1 MSAAPYTGGQSF
13 GAGLRDARLADAA
26 LLETLQTYKRRVAGT
41 YRALP
46 PARLGEL
53 SAAPMWV
60 TRKIDG
66 ETWFLVSQSGQVFLA
81 SPTGHVLAGD
91 LPILKQAAKLP
102 EGSIVAGELYARVP
116 DRRERVGDL
125 AAALARDG
133 ADAPDG
139 IAFAAFDGV
148 QLAGQPLPIAY
159 DEKLQALSACLPTGS
174 HLKVMEALALHTGL
188 EVFQHFES
196 KVLPT
201 GGEGLVVRHASGIIY
216 KIKPEISLDA
226 VVIGYTVKADQPQ
239 ACRSLLLGLRTVD
252 GVFVVVGAC
261 GNLGDDAQRSAWF
274 ARLQPLRATSQ
285 IRRASDSGGL
295 YQFVQPKFVAEFTVT
310 DLQGELSDGSR
321 PMAQTATFGE
331 SGWVRAGSMPSAS
344 LIHPVLQRL
353 REDKAADETGV
364 RFVQLQDYLPAAS
377 ATPAA
382 AASAALPAST
392 LVRREVWTKT
402 TKGQLA
408 VRKLLIWKTNKSEG
422 SQRYPAYVVHWTDY
436 SAGRAEPLDRD
447 VRPAPD
453 EAGAQQIAQEFID
466 ANIKKG
472 WEKVGL

>member
-1 MSAAPYTGGQSF
+1 MSAVLYTGGQAF
-13 GAGLRDARLADAA
+13 GGGIRDARLTDVK
-26 LLETLQTYKRRVAGT
+26 LLETLQTYKRRVAST

-46 PARLGEL
+46 PKRLGEL
-53 SAAPMWV
+53 SAALMWV

-81 SPTGHVLAGD
+81 SPSGRVLAGD
-91 LPILKQAAKLP
+91 LPILRQAAKLP

-133 ADAPDG
+133 AEAPDG
-139 IAFAAFDGV
+139 IAFAVFDGI

-159 DEKLQALSACLPTGS
+159 DEKLQALSTCLTSDS
-174 HLKVMEALALHTGL
+174 HLHVIEVLALHTGL
-188 EVFQHFES
+188 EVAQHFES
-196 KVLPT
+196 TVLTT
-201 GGEGLVVRHASGIIY
+201 GSEGLVVRHTNGVIY
-216 KIKPEISLDA
+216 KVKPEISLDA

-239 ACRSLLLGLRTVD
+239 ACRSLLLGLRTAD
-252 GVFVVVGAC
+252 GLFAVVGAC
-261 GNLGDDAQRSAWF
+261 GNLGDDAQRAAWF
-274 ARLQPLRATSQ
+274 DRLQPLSVTSQ

-295 YQFVQPKFVAEFTVT
+295 YQFVQPQFVAEFIVT

-321 PMAQTATFGE
+321 PMAQMATFDE
-331 SGWVRAGSMPSAS
+331 SGWSRAGSIPSAS
-344 LIHPVLQRL
+344 LIHPAFKRL
-353 REDKAADETGV
+353 REDKECDEVSV
-364 RFVQLQDYLPAAS
+364 RFAQLQDYLPVES
-377 ATPAA
+377 VRTTATAL
-382 AASAALPAST
+382 ALPVSN
-392 LVRREVWTKT
+392 LIRREVWTKT

-408 VRKLLIWKTNKSEG
+408 VRKLLVWKTNKSEV
-422 SQRYPAYVVHWTDY
+422 SPVFPAYVVHWTDY

-453 EAGAQQIAQEFID
+453 ENVAQQLAQEFID
-466 ANIKKG
+466 TNIKKG

>member
-1 MSAAPYTGGQSF
+1 MSAVLYTGGQAF
-13 GAGLRDARLADAA
+13 GGGIRDARLTDVK
-26 LLETLQTYKRRVAGT
+26 LLETLQTYKRRVAST

-46 PARLGEL
+46 PKRLGEL
-53 SAAPMWV
+53 SAALMWV

-81 SPTGHVLAGD
+81 SPSGRVLAGD
-91 LPILKQAAKLP
+91 LPILRQAAKLP

-133 ADAPDG
+133 AEAPDG
-139 IAFAAFDGV
+139 IAFAVFDGI

-159 DEKLQALSACLPTGS
+159 DEKLQALSTCLTSDS
-174 HLKVMEALALHTGL
+174 HLHVIEVLALHTGL
-188 EVFQHFES
+188 EVAQHFES
-196 KVLPT
+196 TVLTT
-201 GGEGLVVRHASGIIY
+201 GSEGLVVRHTNGVIY
-216 KIKPEISLDA
+216 KVKPEISLDA

-239 ACRSLLLGLRTVD
+239 ACRSLLLGLRTAD
-252 GVFVVVGAC
+252 GLFAVVGAC
-261 GNLGDDAQRSAWF
+261 GNLGDDAQRAAWF
-274 ARLQPLRATSQ
+274 DRLQPLSVTSQ

-295 YQFVQPKFVAEFTVT
+295 YQFVQPQFVAEFIVT

-321 PMAQTATFGE
+321 PMAQMATFDE
-331 SGWVRAGSMPSAS
+331 SGWSRAGSIPSAS
-344 LIHPVLQRL
+344 LIHPVFTRL
-353 REDKAADETGV
+353 REDKECDEVSV
-364 RFVQLQDYLPAAS
+364 RFAQLQDYLPVES
-377 ATPAA
+377 VRTTATAL
-382 AASAALPAST
+382 ALPVSN
-392 LVRREVWTKT
+392 LIRREVWTKT

-408 VRKLLIWKTNKSEG
+408 VRKLLVWKTNKSEV
-422 SQRYPAYVVHWTDY
+422 SPVFPAYVVHWTDY

-453 EAGAQQIAQEFID
+453 ENVAQQLAQEFID
-466 ANIKKG
+466 TNIKKG

>member
-1 MSAAPYTGGQSF
+1 MSAALYTGGQAF
-13 GAGLRDARLADAA
+13 GAGLRDAHLADAA

-66 ETWFLVSQSGQVFLA
+66 ETWFLVRQSGQVFLA
-81 SPTGHVLAGD
+81 SPSGRVLAGD
-91 LPILKQAAKLP
+91 LPILQQAAKLP

-159 DEKLQALSACLPTGS
+159 DEKLKALAACLPTGT
-174 HLKVMEALALHTGL
+174 HLQVVEALALHTGL
-188 EVFQHFES
+188 EVFQQFES

-216 KIKPEISLDA
+216 KVKPEISLDA
-226 VVIGYTVKADQPQ
+226 AVIGYTVKADQPQ
-239 ACRSLLLGLRTVD
+239 ACRSLLLGLRTEG
-252 GVFVVVGAC
+252 GVFVVAGAC

-274 ARLQPLRATSQ
+274 ARLQPLAATSQ

-331 SGWVRAGSMPSAS
+331 SGWVRVGSMPSAS

-353 REDKAADETGV
+353 REDKAADDTGV
-364 RFVQLQDYLPAAS
+364 RFAQLQDYLPAPS
-377 ATPAA
+377 AAT
-382 AASAALPAST
+382 AASASALPPSK

-408 VRKLLIWKTNKSEG
+408 VRKLLVWQTNKAEG

-453 EAGAQQIAQEFID
+453 EATAQAIAQEFID

>member
-1 MSAAPYTGGQSF
+1 MSAVLYTGGQAF
-13 GAGLRDARLADAA
+13 GGGIRDARLTDVK
-26 LLETLQTYKRRVAGT
+26 LLETLQTYKRRVAST

-46 PARLGEL
+46 PKRLGEL
-53 SAAPMWV
+53 SAALMWV

-81 SPTGHVLAGD
+81 SPSGRVLAGD
-91 LPILKQAAKLP
+91 LPILRQAAKLP

-133 ADAPDG
+133 AEAPDG
-139 IAFAAFDGV
+139 IAFAVFDGI

-159 DEKLQALSACLPTGS
+159 DEKLQALSTCLTSDS
-174 HLKVMEALALHTGL
+174 HLHVIEVLALHTGL
-188 EVFQHFES
+188 EVAQHFES
-196 KVLPT
+196 TVPT
-201 GGEGLVVRHASGIIY
+201 TGSEGLVVRHTNGVIY
-216 KIKPEISLDA
+216 KVKPEISLDA

-239 ACRSLLLGLRTVD
+239 ACRSLLLGLRTAD
-252 GVFVVVGAC
+252 GLFAVVGAC
-261 GNLGDDAQRSAWF
+261 GNLGDDAQRAAWF
-274 ARLQPLRATSQ
+274 DRLQPLSVTSQ

-295 YQFVQPKFVAEFTVT
+295 YQFVQPQFVAEFIVT

-321 PMAQTATFGE
+321 PMAQMATFDE
-331 SGWVRAGSMPSAS
+331 SGWSRAGSIPSAS
-344 LIHPVLQRL
+344 LIHPAFKRL
-353 REDKAADETGV
+353 REDKECDEVSV
-364 RFVQLQDYLPAAS
+364 RFAQLQDYLPVES
-377 ATPAA
+377 VRTTATAL
-382 AASAALPAST
+382 ALPVSN
-392 LVRREVWTKT
+392 LIRREVWTKT

-408 VRKLLIWKTNKSEG
+408 VRKLLVWKTNKSEV
-422 SQRYPAYVVHWTDY
+422 SPVFPAYVVHWTDY

-453 EAGAQQIAQEFID
+453 ENVAQQLAQEFID
-466 ANIKKG
+466 TNIKKG